1 MEQKLISLLGLFV
14 MMGLAWLMS
23 SNRSKVS
30 LRVIVGGLLLQFFF
44 AFLILGTDPGREFFQ
59 FLGDTFKKLLGC
71 VDQGTEFLFGGLVNG
86 ERGLIA
92 LKILPTI
99 IFFSAFMSILT
110 GNQRSRIIPDK
121 L

>member
-30 LRVIVGGLLLQFFF
+30 LRVVFGGLLLQFLF
-44 AFLILGTDPGREFFQ
+44 AFLILNTVPGREFFQ

-71 VDQGTEFLFGGLVNG
+71 VDEGTDFLSEGSSKVRRASSL
-86 ERGLIA
+86 
-92 LKILPTI
+92 
-99 IFFSAFMSILT
+99 
-110 GNQRSRIIPDK
+110 
-121 L
+121 